1 MKLLIIPPQIH
12 NLPILVQWENIWWRT
27 ITYTTIIS
35 LYAWKTLSRFGESFW
50 LWRSG
55 EIRRSE
61 KQWIFQYIANIC
73 IYTVLGNSKRDHRVF
88 LAIHPRRK
96 WKTLLSLPEETPG
109 MGVASQELYLF
120 VWYLDIGLHIIEIL
134 HEKSKSL
141 RLIASLQSI
150 DSMKI
155 LLRERACETVA
166 CIGRE
171 EN

>member
-120 VWYLDIGLHIIEIL
+120 VWYLDIGLHIIEIPD
-134 HEKSKSL
+134 EKSELFGEVPTFESVRLSVISL
-141 RLIASLQSI
+141 CECS
-150 DSMKI
+150 
-155 LLRERACETVA
+155 RETIA
-166 CIGRE
+166 CIGGE